1 MTDAEL
7 MLRQQEGT
15 GPMRDG
21 RFFPYQDSEGI
32 WTIGVGHNLESKGLP
47 VDLGEMLFRA
57 DLADAIEDIRHCF
70 SCYDQLSRPR
80 QLVLISL
87 SFNLG
92 RARLSKFVRFIG
104 AVHRGDFENAADEIL
119 DSAAARNPLLK
130 GRYTTLANMM
140 RHNESQWT

>member
-21 RFFPYQDSEGI
+21 RYFPYQDSEGI
-32 WTIGVGHNLESKGLP
+32 WTIGVGHNLEAKGIP
-47 VDLGEMLFRA
+47 VDVGDMLFRG
-57 DLADAIEDIRHCF
+57 DLADAIEDIRHHF

-92 RARLSKFVRFIG
+92 RERLGKFVRFIG
-104 AVHRGDFENAADEIL
+104 AVHRGDWENAADEIL
-119 DSAAARNPLLK
+119 DSQAARSPSLK
-130 GRYTTLANMM
+130 LRYANLARMM
-140 RHNESQWT
+140 RNNETI